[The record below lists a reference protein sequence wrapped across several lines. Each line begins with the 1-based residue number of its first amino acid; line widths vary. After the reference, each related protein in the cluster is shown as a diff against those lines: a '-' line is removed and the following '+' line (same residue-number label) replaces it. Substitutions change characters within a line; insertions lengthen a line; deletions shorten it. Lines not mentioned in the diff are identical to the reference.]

1 MAITFPTSPTTNQV
15 FTSGNKSWK
24 WTGTEWIG
32 NFTGS
37 INADTLDTLDSTQFL
52 RSDTADTGTGS
63 LTLTAETYFN
73 GNTTWY
79 GGSSVGAGIR
89 MENIS
94 NSYARMAFNDW
105 RFYDWGTGRDI
116 MILNNGTT
124 FYADV
129 DVNASY
135 KITSNA
141 FSGRITASGNG
152 QNNIP
157 FRLETDY
164 TSYMVAAAGNT
175 WGLFWAGNSGAL
187 YGTNGNGGP
196 GNIWSNSTN
205 PNEFVFVG
213 NNNTAWTCQGQF
225 GHTWQAG
232 NLIAAGSITAGGD
245 IITNSDIRLKTNIR
259 LIDNAIELVAGLTG
273 KIYTKDGKDN
283 QLGFIA
289 QEVEE
294 IIPEL
299 VHTQADEMGT
309 KAVNY
314 QAIVALLVEAV
325 KDLNN
330 KIETLEGKLN
340 GV

>member
-37 INADTLDTLDSTQFL
+37 INADTIDTLDSTQFL
-52 RSDTADTGTGS
+52 RSDAADTATGA
-63 LTLTAETYFN
+63 LTL
-73 GNTTWY
+73 
-79 GGSSVGAGIR
+79 SGAV
-89 MENIS
+89 
-94 NSYARMAFNDW
+94 
-105 RFYDWGTGRDI
+105 T
-116 MILNNGTT
+116 LNNHLTWNTGKNIYVDGESSFDVRSGGTFAVWDGAASTVMIKATYGSQVQIGQAGSRGLYVYGTT
-124 FYADV
+124 
-129 DVNASY
+129 
-135 KITSNA
+135 TSDQ

-152 QNNIP
+152 QTNTP
-157 FRLETDY
+157 FKLETDY
-164 TSYMVAAAGNT
+164 SSYMVAAAGNT
-175 WGLFWAGNSGAL
+175 WGLFWAGNSGAAF
-187 YGTNGNGGP
+187 GTNGAGGP
-196 GNIWSNSTN
+196 GNIWGNTAN

-213 NNNTAWTCQGQF
+213 SGNTKWTVDGNT
-225 GHTWQAG
+225 GNTWQSGTLTTVG
-232 NLIAAGSITAGGD
+232 NITSGGD
-245 IITNSDIRLKTNIR
+245 IITNSDERLKTNIR
-259 LIDNAIELVAGLTG
+259 LIDNAIELVAGLSG

-325 KDLNN
+325 KDLNK